1 MGATSARLV
10 IGAAVET
17 PSLKLK
23 GSPLTLGI
31 LCLIAAGLG
40 AMLGA
45 SLGSQAEQE
54 AGEAQHAMSSAAR
67 HAVSSRQEQKL
78 EQQLQQSRDQLDAL
92 GRSGVLQVAKDVEEA
107 TRLGLVQ
114 ALDRDLARMA
124 PDDARS
130 VLAALVREARDNGL
144 DPLFVAAVI
153 RVETH
158 FDPYATS
165 HVGARGLMQLMPAT
179 AAEVA
184 QRKGLHITTRQLF
197 NPSINI
203 KLGSAYLKTLIDRFG
218 DVRTALI
225 AYNAGPTLA
234 RHAHL
239 SKGVRAYP
247 RNVIAEYERLTWQA
261 RRTEAASGT
270 AVASAN

>member
-1 MGATSARLV
+1 MGAASAGIV
-10 IGAAVET
+10 TAAVGT
-17 PSLKLK
+17 PSLKIK
-23 GSPLTLGI
+23 GSELTLGA
-31 LCLIAAGLG
+31 LCLVAAGLG

-45 SLGSQAEQE
+45 ALGSQAEQVSSDAE
-54 AGEAQHAMSSAAR
+54 HKAFTAAGHAI
-67 HAVSSRQEQKL
+67 SSRQEQKL
-78 EQQLQQSRDQLDAL
+78 EHQLQQSRDQLEAL
-92 GRSGVLQVAKDVEEA
+92 DRAGVLQEAKDVDEA
-107 TRLGLVQ
+107 NRLGLAQ
-114 ALDRDLARMA
+114 ALDADLARMA
-124 PDDARS
+124 PDDARN

-184 QRKGLHITTRQLF
+184 QRKGLHISARQLF
-197 NPSINI
+197 NPAVNI

-225 AYNAGPTLA
+225 AYNAGPSLA

-247 RNVIAEYERLTWQA
+247 RNVIAQYERLTWQA
-261 RRTEAASGT
+261 RRAEAAGNT